1 MHTNRGCPCESL
13 DFMKEGGSGPG
24 HDSRRS
30 VEEIRAALSEIEEK
44 VWLDR
49 HRMLMEGV
57 GSSGRAMDPKIKA
70 SAEEAARRIEAKYPP
85 SELGPYTD
93 FEWVML
99 NGKLSALRWVLG
111 SDSCFL
117 DT

>member
-1 MHTNRGCPCESL
+1 ML
-13 DFMKEGGSGPG
+13 KERSGLGGKATDP
-24 HDSRRS
+24 
-30 VEEIRAALSEIEEK
+30 EIR
-44 VWLDR
+44 V
-49 HRMLMEGV
+49 
-57 GSSGRAMDPKIKA
+57 RAD
-70 SAEEAARRIEAKYPP
+70 EAARRIEAKYPP

-111 SDSCFL
+111 SDWDFL